1 MMTGRHIDLLKASA
15 RRWPCPRHCPA
26 KPPAHRVGV
35 VGRRRARRTTTDR
48 MTQSMMKTILL
59 ALLTFSMRTGAASA
73 QSRTFYDTQKADH

>member
-1 MMTGRHIDLLKASA
+1 MPVAGLVRDTARQSPQPTGSVLL
-15 RRWPCPRHCPA
+15 
-26 KPPAHRVGV
+26 VGG
-35 VGRRRARRTTTDR
+35 GRRRTTTDR